1 MGFLDG
7 RVWGLLNSP
16 PKDPFF
22 EKSPKLLATPSWT
35 SVSKFSLPSESSS
48 STSSSASSLSSA
60 SAFWMSPSKSPWS
73 PTKYLPSTVRNSVSK
88 RQLAVILCLVLA
100 LAVWILPPPASWQQQ
115 VVHVTVPQAPSN
127 PYQVRQPISESK
139 HKHRSDPHR
148 WLERNGNN
156 KHAVSVGSNILNSVP
171 VYGQVSTKPRAAL
184 ISLVRNSEL
193 PGLMQSMRQLEYQWN
208 RKYQYPWVF
217 FNDEPFSD
225 EFKAGN
231 LLCRIST
238 SADSHAGRDPKPYL
252 RQMLL

>member
-1 MGFLDG
+1 
-7 RVWGLLNSP
+7 
-16 PKDPFF
+16 
-22 EKSPKLLATPSWT
+22 
-35 SVSKFSLPSESSS
+35 
-48 STSSSASSLSSA
+48 
-60 SAFWMSPSKSPWS
+60 
-73 PTKYLPSTVRNSVSK
+73 VSK
-88 RQLAVILCLVLA
+88 RQLAVILCLVLT
-100 LAVWILPPPASWQQQ
+100 LAVWILPPPASWPQQ

-225 EFKAGN
+225 EFKVGN
-231 LLCRIST
+231 LLCRYQRQLTATQAATQNLT
-238 SADSHAGRDPKPYL
+238 SAKCFYEIVPRDHWSLPDWIDEGRFMNSLEYL
-252 RQMLL
+252 GAIGVGKGWMISYRHMCRWNSGFFYKHPRLKDFDWYWRVEPDVRLRMHVESLR